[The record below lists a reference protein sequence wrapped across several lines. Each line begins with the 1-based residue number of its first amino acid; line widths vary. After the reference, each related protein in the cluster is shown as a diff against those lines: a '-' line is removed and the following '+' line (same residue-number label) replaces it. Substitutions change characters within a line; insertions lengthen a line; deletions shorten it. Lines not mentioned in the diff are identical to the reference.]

1 MKKPPPLKKI
11 KRPRAERRLIMSN
24 TTSSVRFTLN
34 FANKAIVGTK
44 ASFAKAG
51 KGTGDVYEELVA
63 LMAKHPDF
71 GFEVKAPKK
80 PAKPKQSYKG
90 MDIPFMLD
98 YLAAVKDT
106 QTRDRLEAVLE
117 FAEKNGKSKYPLV
130 KRSFFEVYEG
140 FDYAVA
146 KKVVSKYRHKV
157 AVAEAMKNYASNPAD
172 AA

>member
-1 MKKPPPLKKI
+1 
-11 KRPRAERRLIMSN
+11 MSN